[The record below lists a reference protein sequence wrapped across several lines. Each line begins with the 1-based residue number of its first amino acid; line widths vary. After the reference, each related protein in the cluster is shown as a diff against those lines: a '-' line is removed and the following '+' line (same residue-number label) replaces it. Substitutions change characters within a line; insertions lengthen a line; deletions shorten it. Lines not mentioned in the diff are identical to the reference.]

1 MVIEQ
6 NYHSQTQARWHRKL
20 KRDFWH
26 NNSKFDSSDYP
37 KQSPYFDKSNKKVIA
52 KFKDESSVVVF
63 HLLKLHEAKG
73 IKKNIIE
80 QSRSN
85 NKLNKMSF
93 SFIDDKTLRC
103 ILNATTQSYEYG
115 RKIHKLKSEEVMT
128 SQHSI
133 LVHVFKALL
142 PVSKC

>member
-6 NYHSQTQARWHRKL
+6 NYYLQTQARWQRKL

-37 KQSPYFDKSNKKVIA
+37 KQSPYLDKSSRKSLQSLRMK
-52 KFKDESSVVVF
+52 VVVF
-63 HLLKLHEAKG
+63 HSLKLHEAKG

-80 QSRSN
+80 QNRSN

-128 SQHSI
+128 SQHSYSSSC
-133 LVHVFKALL
+133 V
-142 PVSKC
+142 

>member
-6 NYHSQTQARWHRKL
+6 NYYSQTQARWRRKL
-20 KRDFWH
+20 KRYFWH
-26 NNSKFDSSDYP
+26 NNSNHSSDYP

-128 SQHSI
+128 SKRSI

>member
-1 MVIEQ
+1 MIIQ
-6 NYHSQTQARWHRKL
+6 NNLHISISQIRKSL
-20 KRDFWH
+20 
-26 NNSKFDSSDYP
+26 
-37 KQSPYFDKSNKKVIA
+37 QSLRMK
-52 KFKDESSVVVF
+52 VVVF
-63 HLLKLHEAKG
+63 HSLKLHEAKG

-128 SQHSI
+128 SQHSYSSSC
-133 LVHVFKALL
+133 V
-142 PVSKC
+142 